1 MADLLYTIK
10 ANTPKEGNVTLHPT
24 DAIDVATNSASH
36 RAETN

>member
-24 DAIDVATNSASH
+24 DAINVATISANR
-36 RAETN
+36 RAETH